1 MIRLSYLVVADDWSV
16 VAGLAAALDAQ
27 TAQKQVELVVVSRRP
42 VEPPA
47 CQVALRV
54 VQASTH
60 TRAGAREAG
69 LRAAVGDIVALGE
82 THVVPAPGWARA
94 VIDAHDAGADAVLP
108 YVTNANPGSPLSWA
122 GFLMDYGRYSTRTGS
137 ATPVPTYNASVR
149 RDVLLALPDPG
160 AALEPGLR
168 LDTDLRARGARVV
181 QARGAELAHLNVDRR
196 LDWMRE
202 RVLGGVL
209 LGRSRRQALGPARR
223 VAYAAA
229 FPLIACL
236 LAARAL
242 ADSRDATCPR
252 GSDAAVVLG
261 CGLYAVGEAIG
272 YVGPLGQGRA
282 ERRMLRYEMYKR
294 DYVTGK

>member
-1 MIRLSYLVVADDWSV
+1 M
-16 VAGLAAALDAQ
+16 
-27 TAQKQVELVVVSRRP
+27 
-42 VEPPA
+42 
-47 CQVALRV
+47 
-54 VQASTH
+54 
-60 TRAGAREAG
+60 
-69 LRAAVGDIVALGE
+69 
-82 THVVPAPGWARA
+82 
-94 VIDAHDAGADAVLP
+94 LP

-137 ATPVPTYNASVR
+137 AAPVPTYNASVR

-168 LDTDLRARGARVV
+168 LDTDVRARGARVV
-181 QARGAELAHLNVDRR
+181 QARGAELAHLNVDKR
-196 LDWMRE
+196 LDWARE

-209 LGRSRRQALGPARR
+209 LGRSRRHALGAARR

-242 ADSRDATCPR
+242 RIPRRTCPR

-294 DYVTGK
+294 DYVSGR